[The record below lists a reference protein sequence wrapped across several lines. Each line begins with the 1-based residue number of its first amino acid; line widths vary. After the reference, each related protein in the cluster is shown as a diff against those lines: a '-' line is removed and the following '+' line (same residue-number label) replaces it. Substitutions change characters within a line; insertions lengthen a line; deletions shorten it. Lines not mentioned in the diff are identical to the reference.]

1 MPVIKHNHKHCSNRC
16 LDDDG
21 NCCYEFDYSK
31 LSDSQKEFITR
42 KVAELGSVEAVES
55 FYSPHPKC
63 KDQSLSIVDLYA
75 RHCIPGCWKKGG
87 SPR

>member
-1 MPVIKHNHKHCSNRC
+1 MKS
-16 LDDDG
+16 D
-21 NCCYEFDYSK
+21 FDK
-31 LSDSQKEFITR
+31 LSDSQKEFITK

-63 KDQSLSIVDLYA
+63 KDQSLSTVDLYA
-75 RHCIPGCWKKGG
+75 RSCIPSYWRRGD

>member
-1 MPVIKHNHKHCSNRC
+1 MKP
-16 LDDDG
+16 D
-21 NCCYEFDYSK
+21 FSK
-31 LSDSQKEFITR
+31 LSDSQKEFIAK

-63 KDQSLSIVDLYA
+63 KDQSLSVVDLYA
-75 RHCIPGCWKKGG
+75 RHCIPECWRRGD